1 MNSKSKYLKT
11 FNSHFEEFINDVL
24 RVFPND
30 NDLITCKHALMNM
43 RKMNPKIIMTGFY
56 ESVSKPYRNHIE
68 NGDVS
73 FFIDKDYNKDMYF
86 ESDIDRIVLEK
97 IDLIREPVRNMCDE
111 DKKNVLKYLS
121 NLTKLCDLYNN

>member
-1 MNSKSKYLKT
+1 MNNKSRYLKT
-11 FNSHFEEFINDVL
+11 FNDHFEEFINDVL

-30 NDLITCKHALMNM
+30 NDLITCKHALNKM
-43 RKMNPKIIMTGFY
+43 RKMNPKMIMMCFY
-56 ESVSKPYRNHIE
+56 ESVSKPYRNEIE

-86 ESDIDRIVLEK
+86 DGDLDKIVLEK

-111 DKKNVLKYLS
+111 DKNSVLKYLS